1 MNTLATCDSFADVPL
16 SAIMATLSSLTPEL
30 ISLIVKFYVKSLY
43 PGDTAPYRIAGTCRL
58 IYNAISPILYEKLVV
73 PKDQKRQKLL
83 IRTLYEHPR
92 LAKLVEI
99 ARVPLRTTGDG
110 AISKTTSD
118 ENSELYDD
126 DEIEDLAI
134 VALDGLQITP
144 NDDGELD
151 DLIVVAYE
159 NLKLA
164 TNGRQERLEALREGG
179 GNILSACILLMLPNL
194 KRLSVQIV
202 TESKFARLGR
212 DETFSETLQD
222 AIMGADEYGNH
233 LRHLAKLEEIELGC
247 DMPEYNFSVPNIE
260 AFLHI
265 FSLKTLTCWQ
275 MTFRRDYQSLLESIS
290 VEVLE
295 LREGGVDD
303 WDAFLRPFKNLK
315 SLTFRPG
322 NPKASGMEN
331 DNTAD
336 GLWSG
341 LRHVK
346 ATLESLDV
354 AYLETWCFGPPEG
367 LQAFPR
373 LRRVVLPLATL
384 IGVDVGGSTPNLVDV
399 LPNGLEEL
407 LVTDLASGRDRRA
420 KERPDA
426 VEQMVDFVLY
436 KKARF
441 PAFASLTI
449 KGHFGDIKILR
460 EVCEN
465 SNIKFELQPPESLYS
480 GRF

>member
-1 MNTLATCDSFADVPL
+1 
-16 SAIMATLSSLTPEL
+16 MATLSSLTPDL
-30 ISLIVKFYVKSLY
+30 VSLIVKIYVKSLY

-83 IRTLYEHPR
+83 IRTLYEHRR
-92 LAKLVEI
+92 LAKRVDF
-99 ARVPLRTTGDG
+99 ARVSLRTTGDG
-110 AISKTTSD
+110 AISETASD
-118 ENSELYDD
+118 EDSELYDD
-126 DEIEDLAI
+126 DKVEDSAI
-134 VALDGLQITP
+134 VALDQLQITP
-144 NDDGELD
+144 DDNEGPD
-151 DLIVVAYE
+151 DLIVVAYD
-159 NLKLA
+159 NLRLA
-164 TNGRQERLEALREGG
+164 TNDRKERLEALREGG
-179 GNILSACILLMLPNL
+179 GNILSAFILLMLPNL
-194 KRLSVQIV
+194 NRLSVQIV
-202 TESKFARLGR
+202 TESKFVRLGR

-222 AIMGADEYGNH
+222 AIGADEYGNH
-233 LRHLAKLEEIELGC
+233 SQHFAKLEEIDFGC

-265 FSLKTLTCWQ
+265 SSLKTLNCWQ
-275 MTFRRDYQSLLESIS
+275 MTFRGDYQSLLESIS

-295 LREGGVDD
+295 LRECGVDD

-399 LPNGLEEL
+399 LPNSLEKL
-407 LVTDLASGRDRRA
+407 LVTDLASGKERRA

-426 VEQMVDFVLY
+426 VEQMVDFVLHR
-436 KKARF
+436 KARF

-480 GRF
+480 GCF